1 VRAGRLSIGRGGAL
15 ALAALL
21 VGCGLLMPTPARN
34 RPPLPEAEPMPNL
47 AVQEVVAQ
55 LEVLGFECW
64 YDSGGDIPSSWNC
77 SAENREAADAL
88 NVGLASGETGPITNV
103 SAYRHR
109 EAEAGE
115 AMDPAALD
123 RLAASEF
130 DDIVALIV
138 PEAHRPTFDG
148 LARGVASNYPMELG
162 GGWYLGFDRSST
174 SRSLNMVYSEQG
186 GIGE

>member
-1 VRAGRLSIGRGGAL
+1 
-15 ALAALL
+15 
-21 VGCGLLMPTPARN
+21 
-34 RPPLPEAEPMPNL
+34 MPNL
-47 AVQEVVAQ
+47 AVEDVVAQ
-55 LEVLGFECW
+55 LEMLGFECG

-88 NVGLASGETGPITNV
+88 NVRLESGETGPITNV
-103 SAYRHR
+103 AAYRHR

-123 RLAASEF
+123 RLAANEF
-130 DDIVALIV
+130 DTFVGLIV

-162 GGWYLGFDRSST
+162 GGWYLSFDRSST
-174 SRSLNMVYSEQG
+174 SRRLTIVYSESG